1 MALCI
6 IFMLGRI
13 GSVVGSNVIGVLINV
28 NCNSIFFIYG
38 ALLAS
43 KFNLS
48 TFPSFFFIFNNFFLK
63 IGCAALCFF
72 LPKTSGSKD

>member
-48 TFPSFFFIFNNFFLK
+48 TFPSFFYF
-63 IGCAALCFF
+63 
-72 LPKTSGSKD
+72 